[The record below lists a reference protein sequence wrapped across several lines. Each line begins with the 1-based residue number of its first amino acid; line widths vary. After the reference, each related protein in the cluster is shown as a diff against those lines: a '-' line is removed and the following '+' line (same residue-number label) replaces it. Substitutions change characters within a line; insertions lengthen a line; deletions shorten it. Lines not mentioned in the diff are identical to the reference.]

1 MTATEVKT
9 PCTPDVKGEKKKT
22 HRGGVPGLVATRKG
36 SGANLLPLSELKKN
50 KDENEHNMS
59 A

>member
-9 PCTPDVKGEKKKT
+9 PCTPDMKGEKKKT

-36 SGANLLPLSELKKN
+36 SGANLLPLSEFKKKKREMRMN
-50 KDENEHNMS
+50 TT
-59 A
+59 